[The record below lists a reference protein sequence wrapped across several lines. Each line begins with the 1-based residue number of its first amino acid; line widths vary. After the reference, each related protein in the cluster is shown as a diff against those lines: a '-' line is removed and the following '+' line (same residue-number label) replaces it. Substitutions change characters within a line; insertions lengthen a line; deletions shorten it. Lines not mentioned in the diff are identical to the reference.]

1 MLYRTL
7 GRTGLKVSIAGLG
20 TGGASKLGQNTG
32 RTPAESRRVVRK
44 ALDMGIN
51 TFDSSPAYGESEEL
65 LGAALEGVPRDRY
78 VLATKFQPKADDRI
92 HSAPEAL
99 MEQLEQSLRRLRV
112 DTIDV
117 LQYHGVGPEIYREVI
132 ERFHPVALRA
142 QEAGKVRF
150 LGITETVAG
159 DPHHE
164 MLQMALQED
173 LFDTFMVK
181 YGIFNQGAAEEIFPL
196 AQEKNLGVFVMAA
209 VRTSLRNPK
218 EAAETIHQF
227 IDDRL
232 LSIPRPGEDDPL
244 GLKDVTEGEVPS
256 VTEAAYQFAA
266 AHEAVSTVLIGTGN
280 PQHLETNVADLLSFP
295 LSEAQL
301 DYLKETY
308 GHLAWNA

>member
-20 TGGASKLGQNTG
+20 SGGASKLGQNTG
-32 RTPAESRRVVRK
+32 RTRAESRRVVRK
-44 ALDMGIN
+44 ALDLGIN
-51 TFDSSPAYGESEEL
+51 VFDSSPAYGESEEL

-78 VLATKFQPKADDRI
+78 MLATKFQPKVDDEI
-92 HSAPEAL
+92 HDDPQAL
-99 MEQLEQSLRRLRV
+99 IEQLEQSLRRLRV

-117 LQYHGVGPEIYREVI
+117 LQYHGVGPDIYREVI
-132 ERFHPVALRA
+132 DRFHPVALRA

-159 DPHHE
+159 DPHHD
-164 MLQMALQED
+164 MLQTALQED

-181 YGIFNQGAAEEIFPL
+181 YGILNQRAAEELLPL

-209 VRTSLRNPK
+209 VRTSLRNPH
-218 EAAETIHQF
+218 EAVETINQF

-232 LSIPRPGEDDPL
+232 LSIPRPSEDDPL
-244 GLKDVTEGEVPS
+244 GLGKVTDGELPS

-280 PQHLETNVADLLSFP
+280 PQHLKTNVADLLSNP
-295 LSEAQL
+295 LSEAQIE
-301 DYLKETY
+301 YLKETY